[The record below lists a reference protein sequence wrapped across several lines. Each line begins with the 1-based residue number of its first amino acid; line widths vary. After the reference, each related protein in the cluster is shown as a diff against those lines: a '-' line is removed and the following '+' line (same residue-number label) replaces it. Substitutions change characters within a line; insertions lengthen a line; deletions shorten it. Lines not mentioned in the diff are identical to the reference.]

1 MGKQDKLNI
10 DLTDNRNVY
19 KNTAQ
24 DYVVTTRDKLELVLL
39 KTEKCLSKRNSWMTP
54 LGLLVTCSVTLL
66 TAKFKDFV
74 LPSNVWNAVF
84 ILASIICF
92 FWLVQSLV
100 VLVKYWNKGNVE
112 DILNKIISESEE

>member
-39 KTEKCLSKRNSWMTP
+39 KTEKCLAKRNSWMTP
-54 LGLLVTCSVTLL
+54 LGLFITCSITLL
-66 TAKFKDFV
+66 TANFKDFV
-74 LPSNVWNAVF
+74 LPPNVWNAVF
-84 ILASIICF
+84 IIASIICF

-112 DILNKIISESEE
+112 DILNKIISESE